1 MESKSLRSAP
11 PSLTVLPLPLPPL
24 TAPRAH
30 AQLDT
35 LGEMDD
41 NEEDGDEDEDDEDEQ
56 EEGEGGDEAAVG
68 GAAEEAGAAP
78 KDDAEIDDLTAAL
91 GAATV

>member
-1 MESKSLRSAP
+1 MTCSIASLFAP
-11 PSLTVLPLPLPPL
+11 PLA

-30 AQLDT
+30 EQLDA
-35 LGEMDD
+35 LGDMDD
-41 NEEDGDEDEDDEDEQ
+41 NEEDGDEEDEEEDDG
-56 EEGEGGDEAAVG
+56 GEGSEEAAAEAE
-68 GAAEEAGAAP
+68 AAGEAGAAP